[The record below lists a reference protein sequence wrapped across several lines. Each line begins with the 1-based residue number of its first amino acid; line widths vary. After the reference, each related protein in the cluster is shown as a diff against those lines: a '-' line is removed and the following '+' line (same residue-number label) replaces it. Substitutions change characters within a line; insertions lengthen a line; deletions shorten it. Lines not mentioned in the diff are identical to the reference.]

1 MSISAISDDYF
12 DARAGVD
19 DINATPTPFS
29 GGSRVI
35 QYGLLPPPAILS
47 LSTASYGG
55 GILIGLYLTITRGL
69 PIRLIGFAGLLVSYG
84 YTAPPLRWAY
94 RGLGELAV
102 GIGFGPLLVLGSYF
116 VQTQSFSLEAFLGS
130 IPVGLLV
137 MLILY
142 VNEIPDRTWDDE
154 AGKKTLVARMRE
166 DSAVTGFWFQSE

>member
-1 MSISAISDDYF
+1 M
-12 DARAGVD
+12 
-19 DINATPTPFS
+19 
-29 GGSRVI
+29 
-35 QYGLLPPPAILS
+35 
-47 LSTASYGG
+47 
-55 GILIGLYLTITRGL
+55 
-69 PIRLIGFAGLLVSYG
+69 
-84 YTAPPLRWAY
+84 
-94 RGLGELAV
+94 GELAV